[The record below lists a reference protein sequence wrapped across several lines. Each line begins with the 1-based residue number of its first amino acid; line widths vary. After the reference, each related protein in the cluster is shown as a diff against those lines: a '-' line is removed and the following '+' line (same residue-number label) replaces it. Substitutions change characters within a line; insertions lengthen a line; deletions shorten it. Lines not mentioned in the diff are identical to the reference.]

1 MIWLGKMGKKA
12 LITGIT
18 GQDGSYLTELLLKK
32 GYEVHGIK
40 RRASLF
46 NTQRIDHLYQDQH
59 ADNARMKL
67 HYGDLTDTSNLTR
80 LIRDIEPDEVYNL
93 GAQSHVAVSFEAPEY
108 TADVD
113 ATGALRLLE
122 AIRFLGLEEKTRFY
136 QASTSELYGLVQET
150 PQKETTPFYPR
161 SPYAVAKLYA
171 YWITVNYREAYGIYA
186 CNGILFNHESPRR
199 GETFVTRKI
208 TRGLSNIAL
217 GLETCLYM
225 GNIDSMRDWGHAK
238 DYVRMQWMMLQ
249 QEAADDFVI
258 ATGKQY
264 SVREFICWSAA
275 ELGVNIEFSGSG
287 VDEVGTVSEVE
298 GDLAPNVKVGDIVV
312 RIDPKYFR
320 PAEVE
325 TLLGDPSKAKEKLGW
340 VPEITAQQMCREM
353 VEADHKAA
361 RRIALLKS
369 HGLELPVSLEG

>member
-1 MIWLGKMGKKA
+1 MKKA

-18 GQDGSYLTELLLKK
+18 GQDGSYLAELLLEK

-46 NTQRIDHLYQDQH
+46 NTQRVDHIYQDPH
-59 ADNARMKL
+59 VKNAKFKL
-67 HYGDLTDTSNLTR
+67 HYGDLTDSSNLTR
-80 LIRDIEPDEVYNL
+80 ILSEVQPDEVYNL

-113 ATGALRLLE
+113 ALGTLRLLE
-122 AIRFLGLEEKTRFY
+122 AIRFLGLEKKTRFY
-136 QASTSELYGLVQET
+136 QASTSELYGLVQEI

-171 YWITVNYREAYGIYA
+171 YWITVNYRESYNMYA

-208 TRGLSNIAL
+208 TRGLANISQ
-217 GLETCLYM
+217 GLEKCLYM
-225 GNIDSMRDWGHAK
+225 GNLNALRDWGHTK
-238 DYVRMQWMMLQ
+238 DYVQMQWLMLQ
-249 QEAADDFVI
+249 QEKPEDFVI

-264 SVREFICWSAA
+264 SVRRFIDWSAK
-275 ELGVNIEFSGSG
+275 ELGITLRFEGKGLDEIGIVQD
-287 VDEVGTVSEVE
+287 VDGAISN
-298 GDLAPNVKVGDIVV
+298 GLKKDDIIV
-312 RIDPKYFR
+312 RIDPRYFR

-325 TLLGDPSKAKEKLGW
+325 TLLGDPTKAKQKLGW
-340 VPEITAQQMCREM
+340 EPKITAREM
-353 VEADHKAA
+353 SAEMVKCDLEIAKQY
-361 RRIALLKS
+361 ALLKK
-369 HGLELPVSLEG
+369 HGFQASISRENFHG